1 MRLNRGVRTFAAI
14 ASLAAV
20 TAPAAQA
27 NDIGEGGG
35 DPSTTA
41 SHIAPAHRD
50 SSSTDWALIAVGA
63 GGAVVLVGVG
73 LGGSR
78 AHSRR
83 RRSTSEVGAA
93 RVS

>member
-1 MRLNRGVRTFAAI
+1 MRLNRGVRTFAVI

-20 TAPAAQA
+20 SAPAAQA
-27 NDIGEGGG
+27 NDMGEGGG

-41 SHIAPAHRD
+41 SHVAPAHRD

-63 GGAVVLVGVG
+63 GGAAVLVGAGV
-73 LGGSR
+73 GGSR

-83 RRSTSEVGAA
+83 RRSASDVGAA
-93 RVS
+93 RLS